1 MKKAFTLIE
10 MMISITILSI
20 MMVYLYR
27 VNASVNKSN
36 TFYEKQ
42 VNGFNSLSLKKR
54 VLFLDLS
61 LMLYQQNSIVHNDK
75 NEDVLFLQ
83 TTHSLHRRVN
93 PYVTYIVKNKKL
105 YRLESLQKP
114 VYPLSEADKF
124 NADCLGSVDV
134 FRVYKQKDK
143 AVFLV
148 NLKFED
154 SDRIL
159 MKARVLNEY

>member
-1 MKKAFTLIE
+1 MRKAFTLIE
-10 MMISITILSI
+10 MMISISILSI

-36 TFYEKQ
+36 IFYEKQ

-54 VLFLDLS
+54 VLFLDFS
-61 LMLYQQNSIVHNDK
+61 LTLYQQISIVHNDR
-75 NEDVLFLQ
+75 NEDILFLQ
-83 TTHSLHRRVN
+83 TTNSIHRRVN
-93 PYVTYIVKNKKL
+93 PFVTYIVKNKKL
-105 YRLESLQKP
+105 YRLESLRKP
-114 VYPLSEADKF
+114 AYPLSEADKF
-124 NADCLGSVDV
+124 DVDCFGDVDV

-148 NLKFED
+148 NLKFENSD
-154 SDRIL
+154 SIL